1 MEKMEASNLEVKYK
15 CESNLSSKIKY
26 FYHPLCII
34 IHIHPKS
41 ILTPGCNPLASK
53 QRDVLL
59 LGVVGEEL
67 PLGHRLVHQAPS
79 FRALSFEFCICLLRA
94 HCRHPK

>member
-15 CESNLSSKIKY
+15 GRSNLSSKIKY

-34 IHIHPKS
+34 IDPKS
-41 ILTPGCNPLASK
+41 ILTPGCDPLASK

-67 PLGHRLVHQAPS
+67 PLGHRLVHQAP
-79 FRALSFEFCICLLRA
+79 L
-94 HCRHPK
+94 